1 MIVIGQWL
9 SSLVV
14 YACSE
19 RTNDM
24 AWRIP
29 IITQVFPPCLLLLGL
44 LILPESPSWLLI
56 RGRTEDAKKSYLRFN
71 GPDFDADTAV
81 AVAMLAIRKEEEEI
95 AGGGSWLQCFKGT
108 DGRRTTI
115 ICMVYISQ
123 QFIGVNFVSGYLT
136 YYFRLAGVKN
146 ALGVAQAAYAIQLFG
161 NICSWPLV
169 DRIGRRPMI
178 VGGCITITAGLL
190 IIGGVSTVNNQSALS
205 ATVALMTIW
214 GFLYQMTLGATAY
227 SVGGETPSMQLRQ
240 KTYAIN
246 IMAATAVSCMVLQV
260 MPYLIN
266 SDQLNLGGKICF
278 IFFAFSV
285 PMCVYLYYCLPEMK
299 GRNYAEIQEM
309 FDKRIPAR
317 QFKGYVCSVQ
327 DEVVAK
333 RIELEEVKPTQ
344 V

>member
-214 GFLYQMTLGATAY
+214 GFLYQVSDRSVLSWNQLTLY
-227 SVGGETPSMQLRQ
+227 HR
-240 KTYAIN
+240 
-246 IMAATAVSCMVLQV
+246 
-260 MPYLIN
+260 
-266 SDQLNLGGKICF
+266 
-278 IFFAFSV
+278 
-285 PMCVYLYYCLPEMK
+285 
-299 GRNYAEIQEM
+299 
-309 FDKRIPAR
+309 
-317 QFKGYVCSVQ
+317 
-327 DEVVAK
+327 
-333 RIELEEVKPTQ
+333 
-344 V
+344 